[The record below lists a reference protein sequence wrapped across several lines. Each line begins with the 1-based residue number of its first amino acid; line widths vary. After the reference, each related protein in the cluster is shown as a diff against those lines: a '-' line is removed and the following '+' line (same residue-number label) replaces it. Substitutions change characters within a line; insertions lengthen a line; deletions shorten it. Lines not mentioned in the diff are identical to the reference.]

1 MRLAQLLSLAAAT
14 AAASPTSCFVAINDV
29 TAVLA
34 FAEVIERPCFTTLY
48 ATDSPFAVSIRAYPR
63 DAAMLVESSIS
74 DDPGRSFNENLQD
87 TSYFLFQY
95 FSGDNAK
102 KANLSSALTAP
113 LILRPVS
120 PERSGDLSWVAAMA
134 LAPSRW
140 PAGST
145 PPAPTLSNVAVR
157 PFGEV
162 VIASVP
168 VLLPAAPV
176 EEDFRVA
183 YGLLESLV
191 GFVPA
196 GSGQWVLNNTSPLSP
211 SFSYYFNEAYNGTGY
226 LIEASAEVYFQQ
238 A

>member
-1 MRLAQLLSLAAAT
+1 MRLAQLLSLAAI
-14 AAASPTSCFVAINDV
+14 AAASPSSCFMAIDDV
-29 TAVLA
+29 TASRA
-34 FAEVIERPCFTTLY
+34 FARVIERPCFITLF
-48 ATDSPFAVSIRAYPR
+48 ATDAPFAVSIRAYPR
-63 DAAMLVESSIS
+63 DAAMLVESSIQ
-74 DDPGRSFNENLQD
+74 DDPGRSFSENLQD

-95 FSGDNAK
+95 FAGDNAK
-102 KANLSSALTAP
+102 KANLTSSLTAP

-140 PAGST
+140 PAGSA
-145 PPAPTLSNVAVR
+145 PPAPTSSNVAVR

-162 VIASVP
+162 VMASVP

-176 EEDFRVA
+176 EEDFRAA
-183 YGLLESLV
+183 YEQLESLV

-211 SFSYYFNEAYNGTGY
+211 SFSFYFGQAYNGTAY